1 MSSWECDPSRVLVLS
16 LKPRFAEAILD
27 GTKTVELRRVM
38 PRITIPTLASLYASG
53 PERSLV
59 GTCVVKE
66 VVQCGLEELWAR
78 FGDRTGLSPSEFEE
92 YFAGRAQG
100 VALLLDEVERLSER
114 IALDALRRAS
124 GFRPPQSFG
133 YVDHQQHDLLLAAA
147 P

>member
-1 MSSWECDPSRVLVLS
+1 MPSRGCDPSRVLVLS

-53 PERSLV
+53 SERSLV
-59 GTCVVKE
+59 GTCVVRE
-66 VVQCGLEELWAR
+66 VVQCGLEELWSR
-78 FGDRTGLSPSEFEE
+78 FGDRTGLSHSEFEE
-92 YFAGRAQG
+92 YFAGRVQG
-100 VALLLDEVERLSER
+100 VALLLQDAKPLSER
-114 IALDALRRAS
+114 IALDALRRIS

-147 P
+147 S